1 MLLLQLLFSVLLL
14 NTYEVSSSPLSK
26 SSIVGGQDAKEGQ
39 WPWQAYLQIMWK
51 DNPGYATICGG
62 SLISQ
67 HWVLTAAH
75 CFDIPYVF
83 EKSHVL
89 LGVYRLTQHN
99 SHVKRLALK
108 REPIIHKSYMVNQ
121 YQEGRDIALVE
132 LSGSVSYSQYISPVT
147 LAEANADDFTWGW
160 ECWATGW
167 GTIGK
172 DVPLPD
178 PKTLQ
183 EVKLPIVSNELCKKY
198 YNIKPEMLCAWD
210 EHGIKSTC
218 QGDSGGPLVCK
229 NKKLSWVQAGITSFG
244 KNSTSPNAP
253 GVFTRVSSFRHWIKQ
268 HSGV

>member
-1 MLLLQLLFSVLLL
+1 A
-14 NTYEVSSSPLSK
+14 VSSSPLSK

-132 LSGSVSYSQYISPVT
+132 FSGSVSYSQYISPVT

-160 ECWATGW
+160 ECWA
-167 GTIGK
+167 
-172 DVPLPD
+172 
-178 PKTLQ
+178 
-183 EVKLPIVSNELCKKY
+183 
-198 YNIKPEMLCAWD
+198 
-210 EHGIKSTC
+210 
-218 QGDSGGPLVCK
+218 GDSGGPLVCK